1 MKKEDPFDVCKFV
14 FGAILSFSKRFMKSS
29 YKIQWPT
36 SPSRP
41 LNVEGKKQ
49 MVWDEEMKII
59 LQLLMLAL
67 LPKTPFLIPLLD
79 RQWKK
84 NLTDFSAPGIL
95 R

>member
-41 LNVEGKKQ
+41 LKVDGKKQ

-59 LQLLMLAL
+59 LQLLYAGCAA
-67 LPKTPFLIPLLD
+67 KDI
-79 RQWKK
+79 
-84 NLTDFSAPGIL
+84 IL
-95 R
+95 NTTA

>member
-41 LNVEGKKQ
+41 LKVEGKKQ

-59 LQLLMLAL
+59 LQLLMLAV
-67 LPKTPFLIPLLD
+67 LPKPL
-79 RQWKK
+79 
-84 NLTDFSAPGIL
+84 F
-95 R
+95 